1 VGRQKSELIVPVP
14 SEKAQEE
21 LQALYR
27 AYVENLPQKVDE
39 VEHLWSRAVAQTSI
53 DLVVLNEMHL
63 AAHSLSGSGATYGC
77 VAISE
82 AFARLED
89 RLQTI
94 LDHQRPTPKD
104 RKTVTGLLAELK
116 ALALAEQ
123 DHLDTAQADTR
134 PRPPHK
140 DRPAHASGATR
151 PIVLVVDDTE
161 SVRRR
166 LRVGLEDDGFHVVEA
181 ANGQQAWE
189 QARLHK
195 PVLILLDIRMPE
207 VDGFEAL
214 RLIRAE
220 ADLQDTPIFFLSSA
234 RSVNMMEIQTALSYG
249 IDGYLSKTLPLAQ
262 IVEKVRSTLAPAQSN
277 AVP

>member
-1 VGRQKSELIVPVP
+1 MSVP
-14 SEKAQEE
+14 SEKAQEA

-27 AYVENLPQKVDE
+27 AYIENLPQNVDE
-39 VEHLWSRAVAQTSI
+39 VEQFWSRAVTRGSI
-53 DLVVLNEMHL
+53 DLVVLNEMHR

-77 VAISE
+77 VALSK

-89 RLQTI
+89 LLQTI
-94 LDHQRPTPKD
+94 LDHHRPTPQD
-104 RKTVTGLLAELK
+104 RETVTGLLADLK

-123 DHLDTAQADTR
+123 DHLDTAQAETR
-134 PRPPHK
+134 PRPPRS
-140 DRPAHASGATR
+140 DRPAHASRTTR

-181 ANGQQAWE
+181 TNGQQAWE

-220 ADLQDTPIFFLSSA
+220 TDLQDTPIFFLSSA

-249 IDGYLSKTLPLAQ
+249 IDGYLSKTLSLAQ

-277 AVP
+277 ALP